1 MMRPQSMLHMAIF
14 DNFEER
20 VYVATVYKIG
30 RHAENILGDW
40 QGRNVSLTVM
50 RNVSLTMR
58 RIMFQ

>member
-1 MMRPQSMLHMAIF
+1 MLHMAIF